1 MTIVGKFSTIS
12 WRFKFLKGTMKAKY
26 LAKIKLI
33 FIEST
38 TQGNVIYLI
47 DIFFSSVFENKE
59 RIVLVIEYA
68 AGGELYDYIN
78 ERQGLHEE
86 EARKFFRQI
95 TAAVYY
101 MHSVS

>member
-1 MTIVGKFSTIS
+1 M
-12 WRFKFLKGTMKAKY
+12 
-26 LAKIKLI
+26 
-33 FIEST
+33 
-38 TQGNVIYLI
+38 
-47 DIFFSSVFENKE
+47 FENKE

-101 MHSVS
+101 MHSVSLPSFICHKPPLFAFVM